1 MGRVKKQKGIIKAM
15 SIKECTPLQLGG
27 EEGLKISEKS
37 LLRERGLRGGGGGGG
52 GGGGRSSNFEVKIKT
67 P

>member
-37 LLRERGLRGGGGGGG
+37 LLRERGLGGGRGGGGQ
-52 GGGGRSSNFEVKIKT
+52 VILK
-67 P
+67 